1 MKNAAKLIL
10 LILSLSYSVA
20 TLAQTTPN
28 GAASQSV
35 ELGLSNAI
43 ELTFPNGNATQTA
56 SINTIGDLI
65 NGVELPDTD
74 VKVRS
79 NKPFKV
85 DVASASNDFT
95 YVGGAL
101 LAPLLNVA
109 NVIRVKVLN
118 NQTGGSTAGYGW
130 LFLNSLGTTP
140 VTVINNCD
148 AGDDQTFSI
157 RYKMI
162 PGLTLPSGTY
172 TIDMVLTAT
181 QL

>member
-1 MKNAAKLIL
+1 
-10 LILSLSYSVA
+10 
-20 TLAQTTPN
+20 
-28 GAASQSV
+28 V

-43 ELTFPNGNATQTA
+43 ELTFPSGNATQSA
-56 SINTIGDLI
+56 SINTIGDLL

-101 LAPLLNVA
+101 LAPLLNVS
-109 NVIRVKVLN
+109 NVVRIKVSN
-118 NQTGGSTAGYGW
+118 NETGGQATGGW
-130 LFLNSLGTTP
+130 VFLNSLSTTP

-148 AGDDQTFSI
+148 PGDDQTFSI

>member
-1 MKNAAKLIL
+1 MKNT
-10 LILSLSYSVA
+10 A
-20 TLAQTTPN
+20 TLLLLTLAVLANVVAVAQTSQN
-28 GAASQSV
+28 SAASQSV
-35 ELGLSNAI
+35 ELALSNAI

-56 SINTIGDLI
+56 SINTIGDLL
-65 NGVELPDTD
+65 NGVELPDTE

-85 DVASASNDFT
+85 DVASSSNTFT
-95 YVGGAL
+95 YVGSAL
-101 LAPLLNVA
+101 LAPLLNA
-109 NVIRVKVLN
+109 TSAIRVKVSN
-118 NQTGGSTAGYGW
+118 NETGGTTAGIGW

-140 VTVINNCD
+140 VTVLNNCD
-148 AGDDQTFSI
+148 PGDDQTFSV

-162 PGLTLPSGTY
+162 PGLTLPAGTY